1 MNQYEAMFLFD
12 PTFGASFENCETEI
26 KRLIDR
32 AKGEIIV
39 CKVWDERRLA
49 YKINGCKRGV
59 YVLTYMNAPADSI
72 GSFERDAKLSEP
84 ILRLLVL
91 RAEGMTPEAMEQV
104 FVARKEEARANDEYE
119 EGRGRFRRDDR
130 GDRGD
135 RGDRD
140 RGDRRPPRPR
150 DREPQLAAVGDAK
163 PSSESTPSASASAS
177 ASSVSAPSASP
188 PDAGTPSV
196 GSSSAS
202 SSSASASS
210 PNPSEG

>member
-59 YVLTYMNAPADSI
+59 YVLTYINAPADSI
-72 GSFERDAKLSEP
+72 GSLERDAKLSES

-104 FVARKEEARANDEYE
+104 FVARKEEARASDEYE

-135 RGDRD
+135 RDRGDRGDRDRGD

-150 DREPQLAAVGDAK
+150 DREPQPVAVSAAKPAAVSDAKPAAVSDAK
-163 PSSESTPSASASAS
+163 PSSESTPSASPAGDGT
-177 ASSVSAPSASP
+177 ASSSQPSASP
-188 PDAGTPSV
+188 SDG
-196 GSSSAS
+196 
-202 SSSASASS
+202 
-210 PNPSEG
+210 